1 MAARQNLRSRKTK
14 RLPPSVVTVELKW
27 RLHLRQL
34 RDFIAAYEQ
43 LPVHLRPDDDHE
55 SMLGSWLYTQQRAY
69 RMGTL
74 KDSRAVALS
83 RAVPG
88 WDDHRKLNE
97 NLEARWRGRL
107 KALAEYAADH
117 GLPLSGETWERD
129 GREWD
134 VGDWLLKQRCA
145 QDKNKLSK
153 RRVAALNEAVP
164 GWDGGK

>member
-1 MAARQNLRSRKTK
+1 M
-14 RLPPSVVTVELKW
+14 PPSVVTVELKW
-27 RLHLRQL
+27 RLRLRQL
-34 RDFIAAYEQ
+34 RDFIAAYER

-74 KDSRAVALS
+74 KDSRTVALS
-83 RAVPG
+83 RTVPE
-88 WDDHRKLNE
+88 WVDHQKLTE

-107 KALAEYAADH
+107 EALAEYVTNR
-117 GLPLSGETWERD
+117 GLPLSSETWERD

-134 VGDWLLKQRCA
+134 VGDWLQKQRCA
-145 QDKNKLSK
+145 QDENKLSK

-164 GWDGGK
+164 GWDGGE